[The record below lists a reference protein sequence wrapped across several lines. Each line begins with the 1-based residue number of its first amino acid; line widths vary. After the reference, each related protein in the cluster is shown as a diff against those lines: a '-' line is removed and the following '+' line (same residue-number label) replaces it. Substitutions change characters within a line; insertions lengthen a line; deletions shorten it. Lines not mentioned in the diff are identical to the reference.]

1 MELRQGNGLE
11 SMEEDNEEYYY
22 IPDDSHR
29 ITIDRNGNVIFP
41 PTFTDEDKRL
51 WLKDLEDFWKKARQT
66 TQPNNQA
73 HLIG

>member
-22 IPDDSHR
+22 VPGDSHR

-41 PTFTDEDKRL
+41 PTYIDEDKRL
-51 WLKDLEDFWKKARQT
+51 WIKDLEDFLKKSQT
-66 TQPNNQA
+66 NNTTE
-73 HLIG
+73 